1 MAAGRTGSNDSLVA
15 SFEIRHRRFLDENGE
30 PVAALP
36 ASAAEPEFL
45 KALYRAMSLTRAFD
59 AKCVSLQRTGRLG
72 TYATSLGQE
81 AVPVGL
87 ASAMRERDV
96 LVPSYR
102 EGGAQMWRGVR
113 MEELLI
119 YWGGDERGHAYADP
133 RVARDL
139 PVCITVGNHAL
150 HAAGVAAAL
159 KFRGEDG
166 AAVCVFGD
174 GATSKGDV
182 YEAFNVAGVWSLPVV
197 FVVSN
202 NRWAISTPLDR
213 QTAARTLA
221 QKGLAGGLRVLQ
233 VDGNDVIAVHDA
245 MCEAL
250 DFARRG
256 EGASVIECLT
266 YRLNDHNTADDS
278 TRYREPAEVEGRWA
292 YCPLKRMRA
301 FLAKRGWWSDPEEEA
316 LQAEIAASIED
327 SVARYLAHAATA
339 PSVESMFAYL
349 HAELPRAYWSQRED
363 ALAHA
368 SA

>member
-1 MAAGRTGSNDSLVA
+1 MAGSRPGGADTLVA
-15 SFEIRHRRFLDENGE
+15 SFEIRRRQFLDENGE
-30 PVAALP
+30 PLAALP
-36 ASAAEPEFL
+36 ASAADPEFL
-45 KALYRAMSLTRAFD
+45 KRLYRAMCLTRAFD

-72 TYATSLGQE
+72 TYATALGQE

-102 EGGAQMWRGVR
+102 EGGAQIWRGVR
-113 MEELLI
+113 MDELLI
-119 YWGGDERGHAYADP
+119 YWGGDESGHAYADP
-133 RVARDL
+133 RVAHDL

-150 HAAGVAAAL
+150 HAAGVAAAFKL
-159 KFRGEDG
+159 RGEDR

-174 GATSKGDV
+174 GGTSKGDV

-197 FVVSN
+197 FVITN
-202 NRWAISTPLDR
+202 NGWAISTPLER

-221 QKGLAGGLRVLQ
+221 QKGFAGGLRVLQ

-245 MCEAL
+245 VCEAL
-250 DFARRG
+250 EFARKDD
-256 EGASVIECLT
+256 GASVIECLT

-278 TRYREPAEVEGRWA
+278 TRYRDPAEVEARRI

-301 FLAKRGWWSDPEEEA
+301 FLKKHGIWSDSEEEA
-316 LQAEIAASIED
+316 LQAEITASIED
-327 SVARYLAHAATA
+327 SVTLYLAHTA

-349 HAELPRAYWSQRED
+349 HAELPRAYWSQRDD
-363 ALAHA
+363 ALKDAHA
-368 SA
+368 